1 MRARSNS
8 QPRERTPR
16 SFWFDP
22 RFAIGILLVLGSVA
36 GVFAVVSTAD
46 SSVQVYAA
54 RSALAPGD
62 RVVVGDLGVKSVRL
76 GDLRAKYLGAG
87 EIPGSG
93 FVVTRSVAAGEL
105 VPVSSVG
112 KASGLRVAS
121 VVVTVRGELARSI
134 AAVSVVDLWS
144 APATDSNSF
153 GPPSVLVASATVVRV
168 IEPSGLVADRG
179 GRSVELLVPKSKTA
193 RVLEAI
199 ANQDAIS
206 LVPVGIPARG

>member
-1 MRARSNS
+1 MRARSIA

-22 RFAIGILLVLGSVA
+22 RFAIGIVLVLGSVA

-54 RSALAPGD
+54 RSPLTPGD
-62 RVVVGDLGVKSVRL
+62 RVAPGDLAVKSVRL

-87 EIPGSG
+87 ELPGAG
-93 FVVTRSVAAGEL
+93 FVVTRAVAAGEL
-105 VPVSSVG
+105 VPASSLG

-121 VVVTVRGELARSI
+121 VVVTVHGDLARSI
-134 AAVSVVDLWS
+134 AAVSVVDVWS
-144 APATDSNSF
+144 SVATDNNSF
-153 GPPSVLVASATVVRV
+153 GPPAVLVASATVVRV

-179 GRSVELLVPKSKTA
+179 GRSVELLVPRSKTA

-206 LVPVGIPARG
+206 LVPAGIPTRD